1 LCILGSPDDLP
12 PGVWR
17 AGERAL
23 WYAKWRGRVKLSSWR
38 KACLNSTPG
47 VVGPEGARKGTMSK
61 IIWLASYPKSGNT
74 WMRAFLHNLFRD
86 PEEAY
91 DINKITDFSTSDS
104 SIDWYKAQDKRDW
117 TEWSALDVARM
128 RRGAQLAMCQ
138 LKKDD
143 LFVKTHNAS
152 VKFLGYPMMH
162 QDLTAGAIYIVRN
175 PLDVCIS
182 LSHHYGTDIDTTIN
196 ILADPSIGSK
206 TNDKIVYEVHKSW
219 SIHVDSWTNPMRPG
233 LAVLRYE
240 DMLNNPIK
248 TFGGLSQFLGL
259 NPPRKR
265 LERAI
270 ERASF
275 KALRKQEDEK
285 GFKERSPFAQK
296 FFREG
301 RAGQWRELLT
311 QAQIDKLVE
320 QNKEQMQRFGY
331 WPLR

>member
-1 LCILGSPDDLP
+1 
-12 PGVWR
+12 
-17 AGERAL
+17 
-23 WYAKWRGRVKLSSWR
+23 
-38 KACLNSTPG
+38 
-47 VVGPEGARKGTMSK
+47 MSK
-61 IIWLASYPKSGNT
+61 LIWLASYPKSGNT

-104 SIDWYKAQDKRDW
+104 SINWYQAQDKRDW
-117 TEWSALDVARM
+117 KEWSALDVAHM

-138 LKKDD
+138 MKKDD
-143 LFVKTHNAS
+143 VFVKTHNAM
-152 VKFLGYPMMH
+152 VKFHGYPMMH

-196 ILADPSIGSK
+196 ILADPTIGSK

-219 SIHVDSWTNPMRPG
+219 SIHVDSWTNPLRPG

-248 TFGGLSQFLGL
+248 AFGGLTQFLGL

-275 KALRKQEDEK
+275 KTLRRQEDER
-285 GFKERSPFAQK
+285 GFKEKSPFAQK
-296 FFREG
+296 FFRDG
-301 RAGQWRELLT
+301 RAGQWREKLSP
-311 QAQIDKLVE
+311 AQIDKLVGAH
-320 QNKEQMQRFGY
+320 KEQMQRFGY

>member
-1 LCILGSPDDLP
+1 
-12 PGVWR
+12 
-17 AGERAL
+17 
-23 WYAKWRGRVKLSSWR
+23 
-38 KACLNSTPG
+38 
-47 VVGPEGARKGTMSK
+47 MSK

-117 TEWSALDVARM
+117 QQWTALDVARM

-138 LKKDD
+138 TRRDD
-143 LFVKTHNAS
+143 IFVKTHNAS

-162 QDLTAGAIYIVRN
+162 PDLTAGAIYIVRN

-206 TNDKIVYEVHKSW
+206 TNDKIVYEVNKSW
-219 SIHVDSWTNPMRPG
+219 SIHVDSWTNPPRPG

-248 TFGGLSQFLGL
+248 AFGGLTQFLGL

-275 KALRKQEDEK
+275 KTLRRQEDER
-285 GFKERSPFAQK
+285 GFKEKSPFAQK

-301 RAGQWRELLT
+301 RAGQWRDLLT
-311 QAQIDKLVE
+311 QSQIDRIVE
-320 QNKEQMQRFGY
+320 QHKGQMQRFGY

>member
-1 LCILGSPDDLP
+1 
-12 PGVWR
+12 
-17 AGERAL
+17 
-23 WYAKWRGRVKLSSWR
+23 
-38 KACLNSTPG
+38 
-47 VVGPEGARKGTMSK
+47 MSK

-86 PEEAY
+86 PNEAY
-91 DINKITDFSTSDS
+91 DINKITELSISDS
-104 SIDWYKAQDKRDW
+104 SIDWYRAQDKRDW
-117 TEWSALDVARM
+117 TEWSAVDVARM
-128 RRGAQLAMCQ
+128 RRGAQLAMCRV
-138 LKKDD
+138 KPDD
-143 LFVKTHNAS
+143 VFVKTHNAS
-152 VKFLGYPMMH
+152 VVFLGYPMMH

-182 LSHHYGTDIDTTIN
+182 LSHHYGTDLDTTVE

-219 SIHVDSWTNPMRPG
+219 SIHVDSWTNPPRPG

-275 KALRKQEDEK
+275 KTLRRQEDEQ
-285 GFKERSPFAQK
+285 GFKEKSPFAQK
-296 FFREG
+296 FFRDG

-311 QAQIDKLVE
+311 PAQIDKLA
-320 QNKEQMQRFGY
+320 NAHKEQMQRFGY
-331 WPLR
+331 WPVR

>member
-1 LCILGSPDDLP
+1 
-12 PGVWR
+12 
-17 AGERAL
+17 
-23 WYAKWRGRVKLSSWR
+23 
-38 KACLNSTPG
+38 
-47 VVGPEGARKGTMSK
+47 MSK

-86 PEEAY
+86 PNEAY
-91 DINKITDFSTSDS
+91 DINKITDLSISDS
-104 SIDWYKAQDKRDW
+104 SIDWYRAQDKRDW
-117 TEWSALDVARM
+117 TEWSAVDVARM
-128 RRGAQLAMCQ
+128 RRGAQLAMCRV
-138 LKKDD
+138 KPDD
-143 LFVKTHNAS
+143 VFVKTHNAS
-152 VKFLGYPMMH
+152 VVFLGYPMMH

-182 LSHHYGTDIDTTIN
+182 LSHHYGTDLDTTVE

-219 SIHVDSWTNPMRPG
+219 SIHVDSWTNPPRPG

-275 KALRKQEDEK
+275 KTLRRQEDEQ
-285 GFKERSPFAQK
+285 GFKEKSPFAQK
-296 FFREG
+296 FFRDG

-311 QAQIDKLVE
+311 PAQIDKVASAH
-320 QNKEQMQRFGY
+320 KEQMQRFGY

>member
-1 LCILGSPDDLP
+1 
-12 PGVWR
+12 
-17 AGERAL
+17 
-23 WYAKWRGRVKLSSWR
+23 
-38 KACLNSTPG
+38 
-47 VVGPEGARKGTMSK
+47 MSK

-86 PEEAY
+86 PDEAY
-91 DINKITDFSTSDS
+91 DINKITDLSISDS
-104 SIDWYKAQDKRDW
+104 SIDWYRAQDKRDW
-117 TEWSALDVARM
+117 TEWSAVDVARM
-128 RRGAQLAMCQ
+128 RRVAQLAMCRV
-138 LKKDD
+138 KPDD
-143 LFVKTHNAS
+143 VFVKTHNAS
-152 VKFLGYPMMH
+152 VVFLGYPMMH

-182 LSHHYGTDIDTTIN
+182 LSHHYGTDLDTTID

-206 TNDKIVYEVHKSW
+206 TSDKIVYEVHKSW
-219 SIHVDSWTNPMRPG
+219 SIHVDSWTNPPRPG

-248 TFGGLSQFLGL
+248 SFGGLTQFLGL

-275 KALRKQEDEK
+275 KTLRRQEDEQ
-285 GFKERSPFAQK
+285 GFKEKSPFAQK
-296 FFREG
+296 FFRDG

-311 QAQIDKLVE
+311 PAQIDKVA
-320 QNKEQMQRFGY
+320 NAHKEQMQRFGY

>member
-1 LCILGSPDDLP
+1 
-12 PGVWR
+12 
-17 AGERAL
+17 
-23 WYAKWRGRVKLSSWR
+23 
-38 KACLNSTPG
+38 
-47 VVGPEGARKGTMSK
+47 MSK

-86 PEEAY
+86 PNEAY
-91 DINKITDFSTSDS
+91 DINKITDLSISDS
-104 SIDWYKAQDKRDW
+104 SIDWYRAQDKRAW
-117 TEWSALDVARM
+117 TDWSAVDVARM
-128 RRGAQLAMCQ
+128 RRGAQLAMCR
-138 LKKDD
+138 LKPDD
-143 LFVKTHNAS
+143 VFVKTHNAS
-152 VKFLGYPMMH
+152 VVFLGYPMMH

-182 LSHHYGTDIDTTIN
+182 LSHHYGTDLDTTID

-219 SIHVDSWTNPMRPG
+219 SIHVDSWTNPPRPG

-275 KALRKQEDEK
+275 KTLRRQEDEQ
-285 GFKERSPFAQK
+285 GFKEKSPFAQK
-296 FFREG
+296 FFRDG

-311 QAQIDKLVE
+311 PAQIDKVVSSH
-320 QNKEQMQRFGY
+320 KEQMQRFGY

>member
-1 LCILGSPDDLP
+1 
-12 PGVWR
+12 
-17 AGERAL
+17 
-23 WYAKWRGRVKLSSWR
+23 
-38 KACLNSTPG
+38 
-47 VVGPEGARKGTMSK
+47 MSK

-86 PEEAY
+86 PDEAY
-91 DINKITDFSTSDS
+91 DINKITDLSISDS
-104 SIDWYKAQDKRDW
+104 SIDWYRAQDKRDW
-117 TEWSALDVARM
+117 TEWSAVDVARM
-128 RRGAQLAMCQ
+128 RRGAQLAMCR
-138 LKKDD
+138 LKPDD
-143 LFVKTHNAS
+143 VFVKTHNAS
-152 VKFLGYPMMH
+152 VVFLGYPMMH

-182 LSHHYGTDIDTTIN
+182 LSHHYGTDLDTTVD

-219 SIHVDSWTNPMRPG
+219 SIHVDSWTNPPRPG

-275 KALRKQEDEK
+275 KTLRRQEDQQ
-285 GFKERSPFAQK
+285 GFKEKSPFAQK

-301 RAGQWRELLT
+301 RAGQWRDLLT
-311 QAQIDKLVE
+311 QPQIDKLVS
-320 QNKEQMQRFGY
+320 QHKEQMQRFGY

>member
-1 LCILGSPDDLP
+1 
-12 PGVWR
+12 
-17 AGERAL
+17 
-23 WYAKWRGRVKLSSWR
+23 
-38 KACLNSTPG
+38 
-47 VVGPEGARKGTMSK
+47 MSK

-86 PEEAY
+86 PNEAY
-91 DINKITDFSTSDS
+91 DINKITDLSISDS
-104 SIDWYKAQDKRDW
+104 SIDWYRAQDKRDW

-128 RRGAQLAMCQ
+128 RRAAQLAMCQ

-152 VKFLGYPMMH
+152 VRFLGYPMMH

-219 SIHVDSWTNPMRPG
+219 SVHVDSWTNPPRPG

-248 TFGGLSQFLGL
+248 AFGGLTQFLGL

-275 KALRKQEDEK
+275 KTLRRQEDEK
-285 GFKERSPFAQK
+285 GFKEKSPFAQK

-311 QAQIDKLVE
+311 SE
-320 QNKEQMQRFGY
+320 QVQRIVDAHRPTMQQFGY
-331 WPLR
+331 LKADGTP

>member
-1 LCILGSPDDLP
+1 
-12 PGVWR
+12 
-17 AGERAL
+17 
-23 WYAKWRGRVKLSSWR
+23 
-38 KACLNSTPG
+38 
-47 VVGPEGARKGTMSK
+47 MSK

-74 WMRAFLHNLFRD
+74 WMRAFLHNLLRD
-86 PEEAY
+86 PNESY

-104 SIDWYKAQDKRDW
+104 SIDWYKAQDQRDW
-117 TEWSALDVARM
+117 KEWTAVDVARM
-128 RRGAQLAMCQ
+128 RRGAQLAICQ
-138 LKKDD
+138 MKRDD
-143 LFVKTHNAS
+143 VFVKTHNAS
-152 VKFLGYPMMH
+152 VSFLGYPLMH

-182 LSHHYGTDIDTTIN
+182 LSHHYGTDLDTTVN

-219 SIHVDSWTNPMRPG
+219 SIHVDSWTNPLRPG

-248 TFGGLSQFLGL
+248 TFSGLTRFLGL
-259 NPPRKR
+259 NPPRQR

-275 KALRKQEDEK
+275 KTLRQQEDQK
-285 GFKERSPFAQK
+285 GFKEKSPFAQK

-301 RAGQWRELLT
+301 RAGQWR
-311 QAQIDKLVE
+311 DKLSQSQVDKIVD
-320 QNKEQMQRFGY
+320 QHKEQMQRFGY

>member
-1 LCILGSPDDLP
+1 
-12 PGVWR
+12 
-17 AGERAL
+17 
-23 WYAKWRGRVKLSSWR
+23 
-38 KACLNSTPG
+38 
-47 VVGPEGARKGTMSK
+47 MSK

-86 PEEAY
+86 PNEAY
-91 DINKITDFSTSDS
+91 DINKITDLSISDS
-104 SIDWYKAQDKRDW
+104 SIDWYRAQDKQDW
-117 TEWSALDVARM
+117 TEWSAVDVARM
-128 RRGAQLAMCQ
+128 RRGAQLAMCR
-138 LKKDD
+138 LKPDD
-143 LFVKTHNAS
+143 VFVKTHNAS
-152 VKFLGYPMMH
+152 VVFLGYPMMH

-182 LSHHYGTDIDTTIN
+182 LSHHYGTDLDTTID

-219 SIHVDSWTNPMRPG
+219 SIHVDSWTNPPRPG

-275 KALRKQEDEK
+275 KTLRRQEDEQ
-285 GFKERSPFAQK
+285 GFKEKSPFAQK
-296 FFREG
+296 FFRDG

-311 QAQIDKLVE
+311 PAQIDKVVTSH
-320 QNKEQMQRFGY
+320 KEQMQRFGY

>member
-1 LCILGSPDDLP
+1 
-12 PGVWR
+12 
-17 AGERAL
+17 
-23 WYAKWRGRVKLSSWR
+23 
-38 KACLNSTPG
+38 
-47 VVGPEGARKGTMSK
+47 MSK

-117 TEWSALDVARM
+117 QQWTALDVARM

-138 LKKDD
+138 TRRDD
-143 LFVKTHNAS
+143 IFVKTHNAS

-162 QDLTAGAIYIVRN
+162 PDLTAGAIYIVRN

-219 SIHVDSWTNPMRPG
+219 SIHVDSWTNPPRPG

-248 TFGGLSQFLGL
+248 TFGGLTQFLGL
-259 NPPRKR
+259 NAPRKR

-275 KALRKQEDEK
+275 KTLRKQEDER
-285 GFKERSPFAQK
+285 GFKEKSPFAQK

-311 QAQIDKLVE
+311 PSQIDKLVGAH
-320 QNKEQMQRFGY
+320 KEQMQRFGY
-331 WPLR
+331 WPLH

>member
-1 LCILGSPDDLP
+1 
-12 PGVWR
+12 
-17 AGERAL
+17 
-23 WYAKWRGRVKLSSWR
+23 
-38 KACLNSTPG
+38 
-47 VVGPEGARKGTMSK
+47 MSK

-86 PEEAY
+86 PDEAY
-91 DINKITDFSTSDS
+91 DINKITDLSISDS
-104 SIDWYKAQDKRDW
+104 SIDWYRAQDKRDW
-117 TEWSALDVARM
+117 TEWSAVDVARM
-128 RRGAQLAMCQ
+128 RRGAQLAMCR
-138 LKKDD
+138 LKPDD
-143 LFVKTHNAS
+143 VFVKTHNAS
-152 VKFLGYPMMH
+152 VVFLGYPMMH

-182 LSHHYGTDIDTTIN
+182 LSHHYGTDLDTTID

-206 TNDKIVYEVHKSW
+206 TSDKIVYEVHKSW
-219 SIHVDSWTNPMRPG
+219 SIHVDSWTNPPRPG

-275 KALRKQEDEK
+275 KTLRRQEDEQ
-285 GFKERSPFAQK
+285 GFKEKSPFAQK
-296 FFREG
+296 FFRDG

-311 QAQIDKLVE
+311 PAQIDKVA
-320 QNKEQMQRFGY
+320 NTHKEQMQRFGY

>member
-1 LCILGSPDDLP
+1 
-12 PGVWR
+12 
-17 AGERAL
+17 
-23 WYAKWRGRVKLSSWR
+23 
-38 KACLNSTPG
+38 
-47 VVGPEGARKGTMSK
+47 MSK

-86 PEEAY
+86 PNEAY
-91 DINKITDFSTSDS
+91 DINKITDLSMSDS
-104 SIDWYKAQDKRDW
+104 SIDWYRAQDKRNW
-117 TEWSALDVARM
+117 TDWSAIDVARM
-128 RRGAQLAMCQ
+128 RRGAQLAMCR
-138 LKKDD
+138 LKPDD
-143 LFVKTHNAS
+143 VFVKTHNAS
-152 VKFLGYPMMH
+152 VVFLGYPMMH

-182 LSHHYGTDIDTTIN
+182 LSHHYGTDLDTTID

-219 SIHVDSWTNPMRPG
+219 SIHVDSWTSPPRPG

-275 KALRKQEDEK
+275 KTLRRQEDEQ
-285 GFKERSPFAQK
+285 GFKEKSPFARK
-296 FFREG
+296 FFRDG
-301 RAGQWRELLT
+301 RAGQWRDLLT
-311 QAQIDKLVE
+311 PAQIDKLTGAH
-320 QNKEQMQRFGY
+320 KEQMQRFGY

>member
-1 LCILGSPDDLP
+1 
-12 PGVWR
+12 
-17 AGERAL
+17 
-23 WYAKWRGRVKLSSWR
+23 
-38 KACLNSTPG
+38 
-47 VVGPEGARKGTMSK
+47 MSK

-86 PEEAY
+86 PDEAY
-91 DINKITDFSTSDS
+91 DINKITDLSISDS
-104 SIDWYKAQDKRDW
+104 SIDWYRAQDKRDW
-117 TEWSALDVARM
+117 TEWSAVDVARM
-128 RRGAQLAMCQ
+128 RRGAQLAMCR
-138 LKKDD
+138 LKPDD
-143 LFVKTHNAS
+143 VFVKTHNAS
-152 VKFLGYPMMH
+152 VVFLGYPMMH

-182 LSHHYGTDIDTTIN
+182 LSHHYGTDLDTTID

-219 SIHVDSWTNPMRPG
+219 SIHVDSWTNPPRPG

-240 DMLNNPIK
+240 DMLNNPVK

-275 KALRKQEDEK
+275 KTLRRQEDQQ
-285 GFKERSPFAQK
+285 GFKEKSPFAKK
-296 FFREG
+296 FFRDG

-311 QAQIDKLVE
+311 PVQIDKLSAAH
-320 QNKEQMQRFGY
+320 KEQMQRFGY

>member
-1 LCILGSPDDLP
+1 
-12 PGVWR
+12 
-17 AGERAL
+17 
-23 WYAKWRGRVKLSSWR
+23 
-38 KACLNSTPG
+38 
-47 VVGPEGARKGTMSK
+47 
-61 IIWLASYPKSGNT
+61 
-74 WMRAFLHNLFRD
+74 
-86 PEEAY
+86 
-91 DINKITDFSTSDS
+91 
-104 SIDWYKAQDKRDW
+104 
-117 TEWSALDVARM
+117 M
-128 RRGAQLAMCQ
+128 RRGAQLAMCRM
-138 LKKDD
+138 KPDD
-143 LFVKTHNAS
+143 VFVKTHNAS
-152 VKFLGYPMMH
+152 VVFLGYPMMH

-182 LSHHYGTDIDTTIN
+182 LSHHYGTDLDTTID

-219 SIHVDSWTNPMRPG
+219 SIHVDSWTNPPRPG

-275 KALRKQEDEK
+275 KTLRRQEDQQ
-285 GFKERSPFAQK
+285 GFKEKSPFAKK
-296 FFREG
+296 FFRDG

-311 QAQIDKLVE
+311 PAQIDKLVSRPQGTDAE
-320 QNKEQMQRFGY
+320 IRLLAAALIPVNQSETKFWMPFGAPRTGRTSIRFSLGFRG
-331 WPLR
+331 LRRQFAGMWHRRHRSWEFATAQSP